1 MSFFFL
7 PEEKFKVETRT
18 IAVDFAVDDI
28 YDKIKAGLDGLEI
41 GVLGLYFCH
50 IYGSSCSFFGFY
62 CVFIFSLEVRCLVV
76 RLLLI
81 HLISKG

>member
-1 MSFFFL
+1 M
-7 PEEKFKVETRT
+7 ETRT
-18 IAVDFAVDDI
+18 IAVDFALDDI

-50 IYGSSCSFFGFY
+50 LYGSSCSFFGFY

-81 HLISKG
+81 HLLSKG

>member
-1 MSFFFL
+1 M
-7 PEEKFKVETRT
+7 ETRT
-18 IAVDFAVDDI
+18 IAVDFTLDDI
-28 YDKIKAGLDGLEI
+28 YDKIKTGLDGLEI

-50 IYGSSCSFFGFY
+50 IYDSSCSFFGFY

-81 HLISKG
+81 QLIANLYVLEALLVDQ